1 MTTTVADPAAATLF
15 DEVVE
20 LRASVR
26 AEAARIC
33 DRWAPFVHR
42 RRYAPSAANLAA
54 YLALRRRDLRAL
66 QADLMPLGLSSLGR
80 CESRVLP
87 NLDAVI
93 AALAAQVGRDGGTPP
108 TAHAFFRGGRFLRAH
123 TAQVFGP
130 PAPRRDVRIMVT
142 LDGECAVDPAFVRA
156 LVAAGMDC
164 ARINCAHDEPAT
176 WETMIRNV
184 RDASD
189 RLGRP
194 CSIHVDLPGPK
205 VRTKKVRMLAERV
218 RTGDAILLAEHVHDH
233 VPEADDVAAVVTCT
247 LHEVRER
254 VRDGHALWI
263 DDGKIGT
270 RVVRAGGGEP
280 VLLRV
285 TSAPAKGATI
295 KCDKGINVP
304 QTDLGLPS
312 LARASRRAR
321 SSPTRRWPNAPTA

>member
-1 MTTTVADPAAATLF
+1 
-15 DEVVE
+15 
-20 LRASVR
+20 
-26 AEAARIC
+26 
-33 DRWAPFVHR
+33 
-42 RRYAPSAANLAA
+42 
-54 YLALRRRDLRAL
+54 
-66 QADLMPLGLSSLGR
+66 
-80 CESRVLP
+80 
-87 NLDAVI
+87 
-93 AALAAQVGRDGGTPP
+93 
-108 TAHAFFRGGRFLRAH
+108 
-123 TAQVFGP
+123 
-130 PAPRRDVRIMVT
+130 
-142 LDGECAVDPAFVRA
+142 
-156 LVAAGMDC
+156 
-164 ARINCAHDEPAT
+164 
-176 WETMIRNV
+176 
-184 RDASD
+184 
-189 RLGRP
+189 
-194 CSIHVDLPGPK
+194 
-205 VRTKKVRMLAERV
+205 MLAERV
-218 RTGDAILLAEHVHDH
+218 HTGDAILLAEHVHDH